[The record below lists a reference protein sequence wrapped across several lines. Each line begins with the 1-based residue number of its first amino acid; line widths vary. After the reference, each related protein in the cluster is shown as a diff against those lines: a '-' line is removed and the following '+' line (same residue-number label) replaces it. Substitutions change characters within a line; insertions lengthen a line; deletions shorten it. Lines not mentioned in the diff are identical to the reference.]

1 MKNSNDQSILR
12 RKLRATRRALS
23 NNERKDKSLAIFKL
37 LSTFPPFKK
46 AINIAA
52 YWPTA
57 EEVTTESLFQHSQRL
72 GKKIY
77 LPVIKSSNIQTGIM
91 CFHHYEPN
99 VTTLEPNRFGIYEPF
114 ESHTAEQICCSFD
127 LIIIPVVGFNR
138 NCDRIGM
145 GGGFYDR
152 YLSHVERQR
161 SHFVGLAFACQQQQF
176 ETKQH
181 DVKLD
186 AIITESGIIQRK

>member
-1 MKNSNDQSILR
+1 MSLLR
-12 RKLRATRRALS
+12 LKLRATRRALS
-23 NNERKDKSLAIFKL
+23 DTERADKSLTIFKL
-37 LSTFPPFKK
+37 LSTFPPFIK
-46 AINIAA
+46 ATSIAA

-57 EEVTTESLFQHSQRL
+57 EEVTTESLIQNSQKL

-77 LPVIKSSNIQTGIM
+77 LPVIKSSNIKTGDM
-91 CFHHYEPN
+91 YFRHYEPN
-99 VTTLEPNRFGIYEPF
+99 VTMLERNRFGIYEPF
-114 ESHTAEQICCSFD
+114 ESHKTEQISGSFD
-127 LIIIPVVGFNR
+127 LMIVPVVGFNK

-161 SHFVGLAFACQQQQF
+161 SHFVGLAFSCQQQHF
-176 ETKQH
+176 DPKPH

-186 AIITESGIIQRK
+186 AIITEAGIIQRE

>member
-1 MKNSNDQSILR
+1 MKNREDQSLLR
-12 RKLRATRRALS
+12 RKLRVTRRALS
-23 NNERKDKSLAIFKL
+23 NNERTNKSLAIFKL
-37 LSTFPPFKK
+37 LSTFQPFKE

-57 EEVTTESLFQHSQRL
+57 EEVTTESLFQHSQKL

-91 CFHHYEPN
+91 CFRHYEPN
-99 VTTLEPNRFGIYEPF
+99 VTALKPNRFGIYEPF
-114 ESHTAEQICCSFD
+114 ESHTAEELCCYFD
-127 LIIIPVVGFNR
+127 LIIVPVVGFNK

-161 SHFVGLAFACQQQQF
+161 SYFVGLAFACQQQHF
-176 ETKQH
+176 EPKPH

-186 AIITESGIIQRK
+186 AIITESEIIQRK